1 MDPTG
6 AFSRSS
12 SNVSLASLV
21 RSGSGRGRGGAVG
34 SRRMMQRVLRG
45 VITFI
50 FAIGLFPPLR
60 FANCAAR

>member
-1 MDPTG
+1 MDPSG

-21 RSGSGRGRGGAVG
+21 RSGSGGSGRGRGGAVG

-50 FAIGLFPPLR
+50 FAIGTD
-60 FANCAAR
+60 